1 MAYSISMIFSAV
13 ILLATQPALGH
24 HSPIA
29 FDGDAV
35 VTVQGVVT
43 RFDFKNPH
51 VYIYLESRADS
62 GGSVEWEVESD
73 WMTELSRLGWTAD
86 SVQPGDYIV
95 VDAHPARDPHRHYV
109 NLISLEKQ
117 DGTVLTS
124 WDLRPDAEPPPE
136 AHAVSIA
143 GRWLPDRD
151 FPRFFELSAQHANEK
166 GRAALG
172 SFLVTENPGLRCV
185 PHPIPQRL
193 GNPHVNDIEVFDDRV
208 IITAETDGG
217 ARIVYLDGR
226 GHPENAE
233 PTSRGQSIGHWEGDT
248 LVVETTHFAP
258 HRSGNGRGIPSGA
271 RKQLQERYRLNESG
285 TRLIVGYTL
294 EDPEYLAEPVVDSFE
309 WQYAPHMELIPFT
322 CDVEV
327 AGRFLVEDN

>member
-1 MAYSISMIFSAV
+1 MIVAISMLFSAM

-35 VTVQGVVT
+35 ETVQGIVT

-51 VYIYLESRADS
+51 VYIYMESTDDAGDV
-62 GGSVEWEVESD
+62 VEWEVESD

-86 SVQPGDYIV
+86 SLRPGDDIV
-95 VDAHPARDPHRHYV
+95 VEAHPARDPRRHYM
-109 NLISLEKQ
+109 NLIQLEKQ

-124 WDLRPDAEPPPE
+124 WDLRPDEEPPPE

-151 FPRFFELSAQHANEK
+151 FPRFFELAARYANEK
-166 GRAALG
+166 GRAALD
-172 SFLVTENPGLRCV
+172 SFIVTDNPGVRCV

-208 IITAETDGG
+208 IITAETESEP
-217 ARIVYLDGR
+217 RIVYMDGR
-226 GHPENAE
+226 GHPENFA
-233 PTSRGQSIGHWEGDT
+233 PTSRGHSIGHWEGDT

-258 HRSGNGRGIPSGA
+258 HRSGNGRGISSG
-271 RKQLQERYRLNESG
+271 
-285 TRLIVGYTL
+285 
-294 EDPEYLAEPVVDSFE
+294 
-309 WQYAPHMELIPFT
+309 ELK
-322 CDVEV
+322 
-327 AGRFLVEDN
+327 